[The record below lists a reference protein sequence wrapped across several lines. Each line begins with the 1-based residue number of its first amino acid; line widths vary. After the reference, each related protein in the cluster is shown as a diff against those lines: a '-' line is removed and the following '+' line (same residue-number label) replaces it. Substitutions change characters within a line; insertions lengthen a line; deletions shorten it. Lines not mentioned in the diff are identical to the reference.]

1 MLLFS
6 TLWAGIYKSSN
17 VVDVKGIRKMHDIN
31 GRKSIANELIGF
43 IKDSGIIDKLDI
55 TPKEIRIGVF
65 YTGVVLSSGHAGMSY
80 TPVQEIPEA
89 VCCPRSHAKMPA
101 AGKLLGMQIAELMD
115 YALDDN
121 ALKAAVGMAILNA
134 LSAILLADDTCKY
147 KPSAYG
153 NALDLIDI
161 TSEDTVAM
169 VGAFPPF
176 IKRIQEI
183 TKNLFVIDKNPK
195 VVGKGDTIKI
205 ESADRLKDII
215 PRANILVITGVT
227 LVNHTLG
234 PILELAGKA
243 NEIVVVGPTASIY
256 PEPLFA
262 RGVTVMG
269 GVRITDAAM
278 MIHLIGEAG
287 SGYDFFGNCA
297 DKVIMRHEQI
307 PA

>member
-1 MLLFS
+1 
-6 TLWAGIYKSSN
+6 
-17 VVDVKGIRKMHDIN
+17 MHNIN
-31 GRKSIANELIGF
+31 KRKSITNELIGF
-43 IKDSGIIDKLDI
+43 INDSGIIDKLDI
-55 TPKEIRIGVF
+55 TPESVRIGVF
-65 YTGVVLSSGHAGMSY
+65 YTGVILSSGHAGMSY

-89 VCCPRSHAKMPA
+89 VCCPRSHARMPA
-101 AGKLLGMQIAELMD
+101 AGKLSDMQITELMD

-121 ALKAAVGMAILNA
+121 ALKAAVGMATLNA
-134 LSAILLADDTCKY
+134 LSAILLADDTCQY
-147 KPSAYG
+147 KPSSYG

-205 ESADRLKDII
+205 ESADRLKEII

-234 PILELAGKA
+234 PILELAENA
-243 NEIVVVGPTASIY
+243 NEVVVVGPTASVY
-256 PEPLFA
+256 PEPLFK

-269 GVRITDAAM
+269 GVRITDAAR

-287 SGYDFFGNCA
+287 SGYDFFENCA
-297 DKVIMRHEQI
+297 DKVIVRNSAVI
-307 PA
+307 TG

>member
-1 MLLFS
+1 MLP
-6 TLWAGIYKSSN
+6 T
-17 VVDVKGIRKMHDIN
+17 
-31 GRKSIANELIGF
+31 
-43 IKDSGIIDKLDI
+43 I
-55 TPKEIRIGVF
+55 TCQV
-65 YTGVVLSSGHAGMSY
+65 
-80 TPVQEIPEA
+80 
-89 VCCPRSHAKMPA
+89 PA
-101 AGKLLGMQIAELMD
+101 AGELLNMQITGIMD

-121 ALKAAVGMAILNA
+121 ALKAAVGMATLNA
-134 LSAILLADDTCKY
+134 LSSILLADDTCKY

-153 NALDLIDI
+153 NALDLVEI

-205 ESADRLKDII
+205 ESADRLEEII
-215 PRANILVITGVT
+215 TQANTLVITGVT

-234 PILELAGKA
+234 PILELAKKA
-243 NEIVVVGPTASIY
+243 NEIVVVGPTASVY
-256 PEPLFA
+256 PEPLFK

-269 GVRITDAAM
+269 GVRITDAAR

-287 SGYDFFGNCA
+287 SGYDFFENCA
-297 DKVIMRHEQI
+297 EKVIMRNQAI
-307 PA
+307 AVT

>member
-1 MLLFS
+1 MQ
-6 TLWAGIYKSSN
+6 
-17 VVDVKGIRKMHDIN
+17 DIDE
-31 GRKSIANELIGF
+31 RKSITRELIEF
-43 IKDSGIIDKLDI
+43 IKDSGIINQLDI
-55 TPKEIRIGVF
+55 TPKDIRIGVF

-101 AGKLLGMQIAELMD
+101 AGELLNMEITGLMD

-121 ALKAAVGMAILNA
+121 ALKAAVGMATLNA
-134 LSAILLADDTCKY
+134 LSAILLADDTCRY

-153 NALDLIDI
+153 NALDLVEI

-205 ESADRLKDII
+205 ESADRLKEII
-215 PRANILVITGVT
+215 PQANILVITGVT

-234 PILELAGKA
+234 PILELAEKA
-243 NEIVVVGPTASIY
+243 NEIVVVGPTASVY

-262 RGVTVMG
+262 RGVTVLG
-269 GVRITDAAM
+269 GVKITDAAR

-287 SGYDFFGNCA
+287 SGYDFFENCA
-297 DKVIMRHEQI
+297 EKVIMRNETI
-307 PA
+307 PVR

>member
-1 MLLFS
+1 MPD
-6 TLWAGIYKSSN
+6 I
-17 VVDVKGIRKMHDIN
+17 DERKA
-31 GRKSIANELIGF
+31 IARELIEI
-43 IKDSGIIDKLDI
+43 IKDSGVINQLDI

-101 AGKLLGMQIAELMD
+101 AGELLNMQIAGLMD
-115 YALDDN
+115 YSLDDN
-121 ALKAAVGMAILNA
+121 ALKATVGMATLNA
-134 LSAILLADDTCKY
+134 LSSILLADDTCRY

-153 NALDLIDI
+153 NALDLVEI
-161 TSEDTVAM
+161 TGEDTVAM

-183 TKNLFVIDKNPK
+183 TKKLFVIDKNPK

-205 ESADRLKDII
+205 ESADHLKEII
-215 PRANILVITGVT
+215 PQADILVITGVT

-234 PILELAGKA
+234 PILELAKKA
-243 NEIVVVGPTASIY
+243 NEIVVVGPTASVY
-256 PEPLFA
+256 PEPLFK
-262 RGVTVMG
+262 RGVTVLG
-269 GVRITDAAM
+269 GVRITDANQ

-287 SGYDFFGNCA
+287 SGYDFFENCA
-297 DKVIMRHEQI
+297 EKVIMRNEVI
-307 PA
+307 PARQKD

>member
-1 MLLFS
+1 MQ
-6 TLWAGIYKSSN
+6 N
-17 VVDVKGIRKMHDIN
+17 VDE
-31 GRKSIANELIGF
+31 RKSIARELIEIVKGSDV
-43 IKDSGIIDKLDI
+43 INQLKIVPGD
-55 TPKEIRIGVF
+55 IRIGVF
-65 YTGVVLSSGHAGMSY
+65 YTGVVLNTGHAGMSY

-101 AGKLLGMQIAELMD
+101 AGKLLNMQIAELID

-121 ALKAAVGMAILNA
+121 ALKAAVGIATINA
-134 LSAILLADDTCKY
+134 LSAILLEDEACQY

-153 NALDLIDI
+153 NALDLVKI
-161 TSEDTVAM
+161 TGEDTVAM

-205 ESADRLKDII
+205 ESADRLKEII
-215 PRANILVITGVT
+215 PRANIIVITGVT

-234 PILELAGKA
+234 HILELARKA
-243 NEIVVVGPTASIY
+243 TEIVVVGPTASVY

-269 GVRITDAAM
+269 GVRIVDAAK

-287 SGYDFFGNCA
+287 SGYDFFENCA
-297 DKVIMRHEQI
+297 EKIVIRNAAI
-307 PA
+307 PVQ

>member
-1 MLLFS
+1 MP
-6 TLWAGIYKSSN
+6 
-17 VVDVKGIRKMHDIN
+17 DIN
-31 GRKSIANELIGF
+31 VSKSITRELIEI
-43 IKDSGIIDKLDI
+43 IKDSDVINQLDI
-55 TPKEIRIGVF
+55 TPKDIRIGVF

-101 AGKLLGMQIAELMD
+101 AGELLNMQIAGLMD

-121 ALKAAVGMAILNA
+121 ALKAAVGMATLNA
-134 LSAILLADDTCKY
+134 LSSILLADDTCRY

-153 NALDLIDI
+153 NALDLVEI

-205 ESADRLKDII
+205 ESADRLKEII
-215 PRANILVITGVT
+215 PQADILVITGVT

-234 PILELAGKA
+234 PILELAKKA
-243 NEIVVVGPTASIY
+243 TEIVVVGPTASVY
-256 PEPLFA
+256 PEPLFE
-262 RGVTVMG
+262 RGVTVLG
-269 GVRITDAAM
+269 GVRITDATR

-287 SGYDFFGNCA
+287 SGYDFFENCA
-297 DKVIMRHEQI
+297 EKVIMRSEAI
-307 PA
+307 PALQKD